1 MIADFITWTANP
13 ALYDGAIQ
21 IRWYGLFFAIGFI
34 VGYSMMER
42 MYRHEQLNVKWLDSL
57 FIYVVVGMVLG
68 ARLGHCLFY
77 EWDFYSQHPIEI
89 LKVWKGGLASH
100 GGAIGI
106 LIAIWIYSRRVTRR
120 SMLFTLD
127 RLVVPVALV
136 AALIRTGNLMNHEIY
151 GHETSLPWGFRFIEN
166 LPEWMAGAAP
176 VFTAPS
182 HPTQLY
188 EALCYLLLFGLL
200 LYLYWRRNA
209 EEREGLIFGIFL
221 IGIFLSRFFIEF
233 IKNDQVAFEASM
245 TLNMGQWLSVP
256 FVIAG
261 VWLMVR
267 AMKRPRIPVRYAPTK
282 VRSKR

>member
-1 MIADFITWTANP
+1 MIADFIIWTANP

-267 AMKRPRIPVRYAPTK
+267 AMKRPRIPARYAPTK

>member
-166 LPEWMAGAAP
+166 LPEWMDGAAP

>member
-245 TLNMGQWLSVP
+245 TFNMGQWLSVP

>member
-166 LPEWMAGAAP
+166 LPEWMDGAAP

-245 TLNMGQWLSVP
+245 TFNMGQWLSVP

>member
-1 MIADFITWTANP
+1 MIADFIIWTANP

-245 TLNMGQWLSVP
+245 TFNMGQWLSVP

>member
-166 LPEWMAGAAP
+166 LPEWMAGSAP

>member
-1 MIADFITWTANP
+1 MIADFIIWTANP

-166 LPEWMAGAAP
+166 LPEWMAGSAP

>member
-1 MIADFITWTANP
+1 M
-13 ALYDGAIQ
+13 DG
-21 IRWYGLFFAIGFI
+21 RSG
-34 VGYSMMER
+34 S
-42 MYRHEQLNVKWLDSL
+42 
-57 FIYVVVGMVLG
+57 
-68 ARLGHCLFY
+68 RLH
-77 EWDFYSQHPIEI
+77 
-89 LKVWKGGLASH
+89 
-100 GGAIGI
+100 
-106 LIAIWIYSRRVTRR
+106 
-120 SMLFTLD
+120 
-127 RLVVPVALV
+127 
-136 AALIRTGNLMNHEIY
+136 
-151 GHETSLPWGFRFIEN
+151 
-166 LPEWMAGAAP
+166 
-176 VFTAPS
+176 FTAPS